1 MNRAPAP
8 GAGPWGSQGP
18 SREKCC
24 WQGTPEL
31 SAVRGNPRQDAVWRR
46 GGVQE
51 DTRLF
56 GEEKGLAEACGGPS
70 QSQHRLRLEFWGL

>member
-18 SREKCC
+18 SGEKCC

-31 SAVRGNPRQDAVWRR
+31 AAVWRR

-56 GEEKGLAEACGGPS
+56 GEEKGPAEACGGPS